1 MVFDFLRIELSRLVL
16 SGGVSR
22 ETENHETS
30 RMIEWRVKTSSKDTN
45 KRIEFPVTEQNL
57 TWVEISSTTTTGI
70 EMSEKCV

>member
-45 KRIEFPVTEQNL
+45 KRIEFPVTE
-57 TWVEISSTTTTGI
+57 
-70 EMSEKCV
+70 